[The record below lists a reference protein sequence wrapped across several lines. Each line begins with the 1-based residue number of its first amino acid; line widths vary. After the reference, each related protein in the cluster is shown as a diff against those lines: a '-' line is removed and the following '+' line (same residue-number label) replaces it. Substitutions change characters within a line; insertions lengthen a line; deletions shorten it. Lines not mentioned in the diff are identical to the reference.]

1 LEDSSRAGENP
12 ISRIEDNIENAMDA
26 FVLAALDTYHYKD
39 VSEFGRS
46 LYYTIKRHETLS
58 MSELNGVIDS
68 VSLIQR
74 RVINH
79 QESDGSNKMVKS
91 LNKFVTNA
99 AMPYY

>member
-1 LEDSSRAGENP
+1 
-12 ISRIEDNIENAMDA
+12 MDA

-46 LYYTIKRHETLS
+46 LYYTKRHETLS

-99 AMPYY
+99 AIAGTISQGLLETLPTL